1 MRTEKVKTY
10 GTDIL
15 ERAYG
20 RWWLM
25 LLDGLCLMI
34 ICGITLFERQFALLF
49 MVKLFGVYRGFMGI
63 MYLITYFVYKSKYQT
78 TMGASLGR
86 GIFDLVVAA
95 IFLLFTSTMIKFFI
109 VIIGIAALFSGVLL
123 LGSSRNNTGSGAIV
137 KIVIGVML
145 LAFGIFSLFNPSG
158 QMDFYGLLLGIVLGI
173 SGFFLALQ
181 SFSMRKNYKEI
192 KKAKKGYDD
201 YHIE

>member
-1 MRTEKVKTY
+1 MSTDKMKAY
-10 GTDIL
+10 GTDLL

-34 ICGITLFERQFALLF
+34 ICGITLFQRHFAITL
-49 MVKLFGVYRGFMGI
+49 MVNLFGIYRGFMGI
-63 MYLITYFVYKSKYQT
+63 MYLITYFVFRKKYET
-78 TMGASLGR
+78 AMGASLGR
-86 GIFDLVVAA
+86 GIFDLIVAA
-95 IFLLFTSTMIKFFI
+95 IFLLFTNTIIKFFI
-109 VIIGIAALFSGVLL
+109 VIIGIVAIFAGVLM
-123 LGSSRNNTGSGAIV
+123 LGSTRNSMGNSVIIKLIV
-137 KIVIGVML
+137 GVIL

-173 SGFFLALQ
+173 SGFSLVVQ

-192 KKAKKGYDD
+192 KKVKKGYDD
-201 YHIE
+201 YHVE